1 MRFLKHLLVLAVT
14 ACGPKDAPIDTDNTS
29 TDTTN
34 STGSAGSATVVMTAG
49 ECNSG
54 TVGCTDDSLT
64 DECADS
70 SATCTFPPTSE
81 DPSITGCIV
90 HTVGCTSID
99 PTTAAPATDVTA
111 TDTDTDTGTGT
122 ETDTDAETF
131 NPCAVETA
139 GCTGFGTT
147 GTESGT
153 SGTTGTGTG

>member
-1 MRFLKHLLVLAVT
+1 MRTLCLLLVAAT
-14 ACGPKDAPIDTDNTS
+14 AGCGPKDSPIDTDNTS
-29 TDTTN
+29 TDTSN
-34 STGSAGSATVVMTAG
+34 STGSAGSATVVMTADT
-49 ECNSG
+49 CNSG
-54 TVGCTDDSLT
+54 TVGCGTDDSLT
-64 DECADS
+64 EDCADS

-99 PTTAAPATDVTA
+99 PTTAAPDTDVTA

-139 GCTGFGTT
+139 GCTGFGTS
-147 GTESGT
+147 GTEPG
-153 SGTTGTGTG
+153 TGTGTGTG

>member
-1 MRFLKHLLVLAVT
+1 MRCLSLLVLVAI
-14 ACGPKDAPIDTDNTS
+14 ACGPKDPPIDTDNTS

-34 STGSAGSATVVMTAG
+34 STDSAGSATVVMTAG
-49 ECNSG
+49 ETCNSG

-64 DECADS
+64 EECGDS
-70 SATCTFPPTSE
+70 SATCTLPPTSE

-99 PTTAAPATDVTA
+99 PTTAAPDTDVTA
-111 TDTDTDTGTGT
+111 TDTDTDADTGTGT
-122 ETDTDAETF
+122 ETDTDGETF

-147 GTESGT
+147 GTGT
-153 SGTTGTGTG
+153 GTTGAETG

>member
-1 MRFLKHLLVLAVT
+1 MRSLCLLLVLAAN
-14 ACGPKDAPIDTDNTS
+14 ACGPKDSPIDTDNSS

-49 ECNSG
+49 ETCGSG
-54 TVGCTDDSLT
+54 TVGCAEDSLT
-64 DECADS
+64 EECADS

-139 GCTGFGTT
+139 GCTGFGT
-147 GTESGT
+147 SGSE